1 MSTKDSVVRE
11 AIRGALFENLGLK
24 TISLFCA
31 LALYSFI
38 HGAENAQR
46 TVAVSVVSIMPPD
59 SANRQLMTQLPTE
72 VAVTI
77 RGSRTQLDALRSDDL
92 GSLQLDLRGGRETR
106 IDLTPAM
113 FSLPANLKLEQINP
127 ASIELRW
134 EDVVSRQIPVQISR
148 TGEPAPGFMVRGTTA
163 VDPSQINARGP
174 RAVVDT
180 LQFVR
185 AAPFDIT
192 GLSEGTYRRAL
203 PLDRPQKFVSYDVDI
218 VNATVEIAKALVT
231 KEFSGLK
238 VQIVGAAGHVSAE
251 PSKVTVV
258 ITGTADDTNVL
269 AESII
274 PIVDLKSANADLS
287 KPGSIQLPVS
297 VDVPRAK
304 VEVRPPTV
312 VLKWP

>member
-1 MSTKDSVVRE
+1 MSAKEGLRE
-11 AIRGALFENLGLK
+11 AIRSALVENLGLK
-24 TISLFCA
+24 AISFLCA

-59 SANRQLMTQLPTE
+59 AANRQLMTQLPTE
-72 VAVTI
+72 VNVTL

-92 GSLQLDLRGGRETR
+92 GSLQLDLREGRKTR
-106 IDLTPAM
+106 IDLTAEM
-113 FSLPANLKLEQINP
+113 FSLPANLKVEQINP
-127 ASIELRW
+127 ATMELRW
-134 EDVVSRQIPVQISR
+134 DDVVSRQIPVQIAR
-148 TGEPAPGFMVRGTTA
+148 TGEPAPGFSVRGTTA
-163 VDPSQINARGP
+163 VDPSQVNARGP
-174 RAVVDT
+174 RTVIDT

-203 PLDRPQKFVSYDVDI
+203 PLDLPPKFVRYDVDT
-218 VNATVEIAKALVT
+218 VNATVEVARALVT

-238 VQIVGAAGHVSAE
+238 VQVVGAGGHVSAE

-258 ITGTADDTNVL
+258 ITGTAEDTNVL

-274 PIVDLKSANADLS
+274 PIVDLKAANADLS
-287 KPGSIQLPVS
+287 KPGSVQLPVS

-304 VEVRPPTV
+304 VEIRPPSV
-312 VLKWP
+312 LLKWP